1 MCGSLGLIQCECKAM
16 LAPKHITLV
25 MNGMT
30 VNHNWNPH
38 LFICMPYRDPLCEI
52 GILIED
58 RHLNPLISFVP
69 LSYLVQSMKNTV
81 AAFFQTSSVFPS
93 QEMHLKLTC
102 LLFNQETCVYEN
114 HYWTIKRI
122 LCEKLSCKYSFNSN
136 FIFHCLHYFLN

>member
-30 VNHNWNPH
+30 VNHIIETH
-38 LFICMPYRDPLCEI
+38 ICLYACQDPLCEI

-69 LSYLVQSMKNTV
+69 LSCLVQSMKNTV
-81 AAFFQTSSVFPS
+81 AAFFQTGSVFPS

-102 LLFNQETCVYEN
+102 LFCYQETCVYEN
-114 HYWTIKRI
+114 HYWTIKRM